1 MTEPDPYALAQQF
14 IPAQVT
20 AASPPTL
27 VMLSGL
33 PGSGKSYLACR
44 LRARLGAEIV
54 EADRV
59 RKALFTEPLYTAEE
73 SKLVHRVCRIVVGNI
88 LRRGGNA
95 IYDATNLVEFHRTFV
110 YRLAE
115 RCQARLVIV
124 QTIAPEEVIR
134 ERLAARLA
142 ERNPLDASDADWQI
156 YEKLKRA
163 ISKRDRFA
171 HRVVVVDTTQD
182 TEESVARILQVIREA
197 APLAPRGPTA

>member
-14 IPAQVT
+14 IPAQV
-20 AASPPTL
+20 AASSSPTL

-33 PGSGKSYLACR
+33 PGSGKSYLARC
-44 LRARLGAEIV
+44 LRERLGAQIV
-54 EADRV
+54 ESDRV
-59 RKALFTEPLYTAEE
+59 RKALFTTPAYTSEE
-73 SKLVHRVCRIVVGNI
+73 SRLVHRICRIVAGNI
-88 LRRGGNA
+88 LRRRGNV

-124 QTIAPEEVIR
+124 QTVAPEQVIR

-142 ERNPLDASDADWQI
+142 ERNPLDASDADWQV
-156 YEKLKRA
+156 YEKLKRQ

-171 HRVVVVDTTQD
+171 HRLVVVDTTQD
-182 TEESVARILQVIREA
+182 TEENVARILRVIGETT
-197 APLAPRGPTA
+197 PLMPRDPTT